1 MNIYHIIII
10 IWLYLTSYI
19 LNYMILKYVLS
30 YISLYIYISI
40 INTLL
45 LISIIDSY
53 NLLMEKNNLYIEYRN
68 THKLLELQ
76 IIENKKL
83 QEMIKAFKKK

>member
-1 MNIYHIIII
+1 M
-10 IWLYLTSYI
+10 
-19 LNYMILKYVLS
+19 YV
-30 YISLYIYISI
+30 SI

-45 LISIIDSY
+45 LISIVDSY
-53 NLLMEKNNLYIEYRN
+53 NLLMEKDNLNMEYRN

-76 IIENKKL
+76 LIENKKL

>member
-1 MNIYHIIII
+1 M
-10 IWLYLTSYI
+10 
-19 LNYMILKYVLS
+19 YV
-30 YISLYIYISI
+30 SI

-45 LISIIDSY
+45 LISIVDSY
-53 NLLMEKNNLYIEYRN
+53 NLLMEKDNLNMEYRN

-76 IIENKKL
+76 LIENNKL

>member
-1 MNIYHIIII
+1 
-10 IWLYLTSYI
+10 
-19 LNYMILKYVLS
+19 MILKYVLS